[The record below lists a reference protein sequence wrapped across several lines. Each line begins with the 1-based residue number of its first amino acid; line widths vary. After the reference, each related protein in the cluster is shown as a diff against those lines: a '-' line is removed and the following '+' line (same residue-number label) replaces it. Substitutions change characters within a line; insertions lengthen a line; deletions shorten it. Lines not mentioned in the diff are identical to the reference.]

1 MSSTKQTVKTISM
14 LQILPK
20 CGIKK
25 EALSSILLTLYA
37 GSIQLPSEGL
47 YGVY

>member
-14 LQILPK
+14 LPK
-20 CGIKK
+20 YGIKK
-25 EALSSILLTLYA
+25 KALSSILTLYA
-37 GSIQLPSEGL
+37 GSFQLPSEGL